1 MTDLLMPPVGPLVAA
16 RAYLL
21 EELAARS
28 NPLSVGVIPPPGD
41 PTSYALL
48 SRPGGAV
55 RAFLADYLIRVRVFD
70 LDAVR
75 LEQNA
80 DLLHRLLLTVSHRR
94 ITTDEGG
101 VWIAGATAQSGP
113 SSFDDPDVPL
123 FGMQMAVFWTIGL
136 KPEPAP
142 AAPAP

>member
-1 MTDLLMPPVGPLVAA
+1 MTELLVPPVGPLVAA

-21 EELAARS
+21 DELAARD
-28 NPLSVGVIPPPGD
+28 NPLSVGVIPPAGEPN
-41 PTSYALL
+41 SYALL

-70 LDAVR
+70 ADAVR

-80 DLLHRLLLTVSHRR
+80 DLLHRLMLTVAHRQ
-94 ITTDEGG
+94 ITTDQGA
-101 VWIAGATAQSGP
+101 VWIAGAKAQSLP
-113 SSFDDPDVPL
+113 SSLDDPDVPL

-136 KPEPAP
+136 RPETPAP
-142 AAPAP
+142 PAP